1 MQDCYEEQLTAMFR
15 WFLQDTKEDLEGAL
29 DAQAKKNYARMNQEQ
44 ERTQL
49 IIDNKQRAA
58 EVLVKRIKTMR
69 NHKQTRTLRL
79 FSVFKN
85 QQNRLKLRRSL
96 NGWISFRQNRVK
108 KNKIKIFIAN
118 FHRRGILMRVCKGW
132 KHETQTVHRGNVNQA
147 TMKRI
152 LSEVKSATQKALSE
166 NELLKA
172 MVRELTE
179 DLRNETIAKNSM
191 KYRFEQALLRG
202 MSALNMEH
210 INIHQEIISQA
221 RAFTDTSRSLLY
233 TPDKLGYLTR
243 S

>member
-108 KNKIKIFIAN
+108 K
-118 FHRRGILMRVCKGW
+118 
-132 KHETQTVHRGNVNQA
+132 E
-147 TMKRI
+147 
-152 LSEVKSATQKALSE
+152 
-166 NELLKA
+166 
-172 MVRELTE
+172 
-179 DLRNETIAKNSM
+179 
-191 KYRFEQALLRG
+191 
-202 MSALNMEH
+202 
-210 INIHQEIISQA
+210 
-221 RAFTDTSRSLLY
+221 
-233 TPDKLGYLTR
+233 
-243 S
+243 